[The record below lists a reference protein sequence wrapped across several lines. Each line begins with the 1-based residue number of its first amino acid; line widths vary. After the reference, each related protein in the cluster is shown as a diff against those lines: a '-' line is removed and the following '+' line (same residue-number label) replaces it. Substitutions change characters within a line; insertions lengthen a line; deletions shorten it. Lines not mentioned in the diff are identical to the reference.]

1 MHHSHQ
7 LEKQKDQDFLL
18 QQRVDPIT
26 GELIKA
32 GHKIVIC
39 SACKSAFFEES
50 WEYLGGKH
58 CNQKET
64 LIQIPINETLWLKAK
79 PLEFL
84 PFDFEGF
91 DKGFHYQNL
100 VFGFLEFVTKIVF
113 LLAFVPLTMSLS
125 IESERYDIFILSI
138 LIGGSSITLF
148 FNLEKAIKKL
158 PLSIYKHILNIHKEH
173 KLAIDNKKQVL
184 VFRNDFKELEL
195 PLNTVSKFQ
204 YSFNYVDGDTSRYKD
219 VCDLTLILG
228 FSKNGVYKER
238 TITTQLR
245 KIHFNK
251 WEVFLQKIPSIIEV
265 RNFKRIYI

>member
-7 LEKQKDQDFLL
+7 LEKQKHKDFLL

-79 PLEFL
+79 PLQFL

-91 DKGFHYQNL
+91 DQKLYSQNL
-100 VFGFLEFVTKIVF
+100 IYYSTKAILAIAFIISTLAALDVFEQGRILLFLLLSLSAIISLIALTNTKI
-113 LLAFVPLTMSLS
+113 LL
-125 IESERYDIFILSI
+125 
-138 LIGGSSITLF
+138 
-148 FNLEKAIKKL
+148 FNF
-158 PLSIYKHILNIHKEH
+158 PVYYHKYIIPIADKH
-173 KLAIDNKKQVL
+173 KLAIDLKNQL
-184 VFRNDFKELEL
+184 FIFRSDFNEINISFDTISEIC
-195 PLNTVSKFQ
+195 
-204 YSFNYVDGDTSRYKD
+204 YSFNYVENDESRYKD
-219 VCDLTLILG
+219 LCSLKVV
-228 FSKNGVYKER
+228 FYFKNNNKEEMCSIK
-238 TITTQLR
+238 TDMR
-245 KIHFNK
+245 KIHLNK
-251 WEVFLQKIPSIIEV
+251 WEDFLQKIPFTIKS
-265 RNFKRIYI
+265 RRFKQIYS